1 MRRGTDGIG
10 LVVAAAA
17 SLCAGCPGRGDTT
30 AAPSADAVLTGATL
44 CLPKSSC
51 GCFGG
56 ECVAGRLEPR
66 DELANRVVLEGE
78 PNPDA
83 IGLRIEVCPD
93 PSNDLTECIQMI
105 DVSLTCTVTC
115 TERAERFVDP
125 GYRCGFRSGACGRL

>member
-1 MRRGTDGIG
+1 MMQGWGGVG
-10 LVVAAAA
+10 LAVAAAA
-17 SLCAGCPGRGDTT
+17 AIGAGCPGRGDTT
-30 AAPSADAVLTGATL
+30 AAQPADVVLSGATI

-78 PNPDA
+78 PNPEA
-83 IGLRIEVCPD
+83 IGLLFEVCPD
-93 PSNDLTECIQMI
+93 PSSGLTECIQTI

-115 TERAERFVDP
+115 TDRAERFVDP
-125 GYRCGFRSGACGRL
+125 GYRCGFRNGACGRL